1 MAVTAAALQPD
12 TPLPPVISFKSL
24 PKDLITHDP
33 YAHLHTFSE
42 DHHDV
47 LQNNIPHQSFSL
59 RIKDALPSKFIRFPS
74 TSHTVTPHRH
84 ASSSFRKPS
93 IGVTPVGPSV
103 PAPSNKPTVFLH
115 TVGAVDKVGA
125 AAHVEHITHN
135 HFPSLGY
142 DIDSYFTG
150 FPVFGFFDFNPDRAG
165 LTTRTHLPPFPQ
177 FPEDIPLKG
186 SKVSLHAPYHATH
199 HTSKAMVTQQIHH
212 KSRSNPKQFRTRVPR
227 QAMFFLGP
235 PSMPSNPKPRTSTI
249 LF

>member
-84 ASSSFRKPS
+84 ASSSFRK
-93 IGVTPVGPSV
+93 
-103 PAPSNKPTVFLH
+103 
-115 TVGAVDKVGA
+115 
-125 AAHVEHITHN
+125 
-135 HFPSLGY
+135 PSLGY